1 MHRAYQ
7 KGRRTRLTIIFKY
20 VEAINLESIM

>member
-20 VEAINLESIM
+20 VEAISESI